1 MNEQTA
7 EAEHNREVSNM
18 CFEYFKHF
26 TTVSTAAALVELALC
41 QHFDLDLETILLALF
56 LLGAALVISVSGM
69 FFIPFRAGVGTT
81 FSHSGTL
88 NIVHQLMFITAFLLV
103 TNFIAFTVGTFDISG
118 LWLVPFLILSVLLG
132 VGMAVFYR
140 RSMPPERVQFPRSL
154 PAIYQTVSLGRPVN
168 RGNHLLGVSFL
179 PTICLTRMFWHH
191 RSEQL
196 RGD

>member
-1 MNEQTA
+1 VLRVLQ
-7 EAEHNREVSNM
+7 
-18 CFEYFKHF
+18 
-26 TTVSTAAALVELALC
+26 ALHDRLHSRCACGACPLPALRSRLR
-41 QHFDLDLETILLALF
+41 DNS
-56 LLGAALVISVSGM
+56 LGTFPARGSASDIRIGV
-69 FFIPFRAGVGTT
+69 FFIPFRVGVGMT

-88 NIVHQLMFITAFLLV
+88 NIVHQLMFITTFLLV
-103 TNFIAFTVGTFDISG
+103 TNFIAFIVGAFDISG

-154 PAIYQTVSLGRPVN
+154 PAIYRTVSLDRPVN